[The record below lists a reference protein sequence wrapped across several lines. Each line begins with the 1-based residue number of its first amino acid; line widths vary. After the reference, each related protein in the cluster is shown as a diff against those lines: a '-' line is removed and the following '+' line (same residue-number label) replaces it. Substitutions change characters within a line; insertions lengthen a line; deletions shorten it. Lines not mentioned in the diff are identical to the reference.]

1 MNTGRGLAIVMG
13 MSGETSYIKG
23 MSRARLRKQ
32 SIWSPRPTGSLN
44 FASLVATL
52 VLVLM
57 ASTQAFPIELHNSAS
72 RDILLRQGGVLD
84 LQIETRQRREA
95 YQEQQQR
102 FREQDRLKTGE
113 QQPRLEI
120 PRMQNNCQAQV
131 FGRFLQNCR

>member
-1 MNTGRGLAIVMG
+1 MG

-32 SIWSPRPTGSLN
+32 SMWSLRPTGSLN
-44 FASLVATL
+44 FAALVAAL
-52 VLVLM
+52 VLVT
-57 ASTQAFPIELHNSAS
+57 STQASPIDLNNSAS

-102 FREQDRLKTGE
+102 FREQDRLRAGE
-113 QQPRLEI
+113 QQPRMEI